1 VGRLCL
7 SAGKEFTNHQ
17 TNTWVRYITDHSDR
31 LVQVLQSNNN
41 LTTFTYDDSNQT
53 SIVSEVLNNTT
64 FKSTYTYDSDK
75 KLTELQDS
83 LNYKVGYGYDAFG
96 RLSTKTFKTVL
107 GTTLFSTSYTYTGY
121 TELGTNY
128 TSAQLA
134 SITNGSSTISYT
146 YDANGNITAITQ
158 GSTVIAYVYDDLG
171 QVIRENNARDNTTIL
186 YDYDLAGN
194 ILSRTTYAYTTGSVD
209 GLTPTSTFSYTYG
222 NSVWEDQL
230 TAFNGLSITYD
241 DLGNPLEFGDRSFSW
256 EKGRQLSGLTDTNL
270 EVSYTYNDAGIRT
283 SKTVNTVT
291 TTYQLSGDKV
301 TAEITG
307 NQILYYTYDA
317 SGHVVTMNVNGSEY
331 YYVRNGQNDVIALV
345 DNTGAIVVEYT
356 YSTYG
361 EVLTTTGSLAS
372 TIGALNPYR
381 YRGYRY
387 DNESGLYYLQSRYY
401 NPVWGRF
408 INADGLLKSTG
419 SILGA
424 NMYSYCQNNPVV
436 GIDSNGLMMLYNS
449 EIHAYVQKYLLDNL
463 GRPLKAE
470 TRILFDEMDEVW
482 GTSFG
487 YADLMD
493 VSTGEMWEIKP
504 VSWPLA
510 KAQYQLNMYIS
521 NYNKKTDRLLD
532 AKNGGLITG
541 KTIPYDNILGHY
553 EVTYWYVSSGIIYY
567 KYELMPNLDIALIY
581 ATYKAVKKASSMISF
596 GAGQS
601 SGISTSGAGNLI
613 LRPAYFNN

>member
-1 VGRLCL
+1 M
-7 SAGKEFTNHQ
+7 
-17 TNTWVRYITDHSDR
+17 RYITDHSDR

-53 SIVSEVLNNTT
+53 SIVSEVLNTTT

-96 RLSTKTFKTVL
+96 RLSTKTFKTSL
-107 GTTLFSTSYTYTGY
+107 GTTLFTTSYTYTGY
-121 TELGTNY
+121 TDDNVNY

-146 YDANGNITAITQ
+146 YDANGNITVITQ

-171 QVIRENNARDNTTIL
+171 QVVRENNARDSKTII

-209 GLTPTSTFSYTYG
+209 GLTPTDTFSYTYG
-222 NSVWEDQL
+222 NSIWKDQL
-230 TAFNGLSITYD
+230 TAFNGLSIDYD
-241 DLGNPLEFGDRSFSW
+241 DLGNPLAFGNRNFSW

-283 SKTVNTVT
+283 SKTVNTIT

-317 SGHVVTMNVNGSEY
+317 SGHVVTMNVNGAEY

-387 DNESGLYYLQSRYY
+387 DTESKLYYLQSRYY

-408 INADGLLKSTG
+408 INADGLVDSSESL
-419 SILGA
+419 LGT
-424 NMYSYCQNNPVV
+424 NMYSYCQNDPVNRYDPSGYLSTTIRIDLDRGLV
-436 GIDSNGLMMLYNS
+436 RDIINVCLIFLGLYGIFSGAFTKS
-449 EIHAYVQKYLLDNL
+449 FPVFVSAIKKYLPQVLSMAFPGVKWAL
-463 GRPLKAE
+463 
-470 TRILFDEMDEVW
+470 T
-482 GTSFG
+482 GTV
-487 YADLMD
+487 L
-493 VSTGEMWEIKP
+493 STIYW
-504 VSWPLA
+504 
-510 KAQYQLNMYIS
+510 IS
-521 NYNKKTDRLLD
+521 QHFPDISSP
-532 AKNGGLITG
+532 GGLIALALDWLDG
-541 KTIPYDNILGHY
+541 KFDGRVKYTYFVNYD
-553 EVTYWYVSSGIIYY
+553 
-567 KYELMPNLDIALIY
+567 KYQERKPIWPVY
-581 ATYKAVKKASSMISF
+581 
-596 GAGQS
+596 
-601 SGISTSGAGNLI
+601 
-613 LRPAYFNN
+613 

>member
-1 VGRLCL
+1 M
-7 SAGKEFTNHQ
+7 E
-17 TNTWVRYITDHSDR
+17 
-31 LVQVLQSNNN
+31 VLQSNNN
-41 LTTFTYDDSNQT
+41 LTRFTYDDSNQT
-53 SIVSEVLNNTT
+53 SVVSEVLNNTT

-75 KLTELQDS
+75 KLTELQDA
-83 LNYKVGYGYDAFG
+83 LNFKVGYGYDGFG
-96 RLSTKTFKTVL
+96 RLSSKTFKTSL
-107 GTTLFSTSYTYTGY
+107 GTPLFTTSYTYTGY

-158 GSTVIAYVYDDLG
+158 GSIVIAYGYDDLG
-171 QVIRENNARDNTTIL
+171 QVVRENNARDNKTIL

-209 GLTPTSTFSYTYG
+209 GLTPTDTFSYTYG

-230 TAFNGLSITYD
+230 TAFNGLSIDYD
-241 DLGNPLEFGDRSFSW
+241 DLGNPLAFGDRSFSW

-283 SKTVNTVT
+283 SKTVNTIT

-317 SGHVVTMNVNGSEY
+317 SGHVVTMNANGSEY

-361 EVLTTTGSLAS
+361 EVLSTTGSLAS

-408 INADGLLKSTG
+408 INADGMISASSTLLG
-419 SILGA
+419 S
-424 NMYSYCQNNPVV
+424 NMYTYCENNLVNNHDQSGYNWESIRESLVNSTLIMLSISVLALFVV
-436 GIDSNGLMMLYNS
+436 GTGGTGALALVGGYAISGTAVAAVGTAAAITAATTSTALVAGESIYMFAKLSAKDRATDAPSWAKQQRPKPTERAEEFVKRILNEKYGDGGWRTGPNS
-449 EIHAYVQKYLLDNL
+449 EFSKIIKWV
-463 GRPLKAE
+463 RRTLK
-470 TRILFDEMDEVW
+470 W
-482 GTSFG
+482 
-487 YADLMD
+487 
-493 VSTGEMWEIKP
+493 K
-504 VSWPLA
+504 
-510 KAQYQLNMYIS
+510 
-521 NYNKKTDRLLD
+521 
-532 AKNGGLITG
+532 
-541 KTIPYDNILGHY
+541 
-553 EVTYWYVSSGIIYY
+553 
-567 KYELMPNLDIALIY
+567 
-581 ATYKAVKKASSMISF
+581 
-596 GAGQS
+596 
-601 SGISTSGAGNLI
+601 
-613 LRPAYFNN
+613 